1 MRRLLC
7 VLLSMALAALS
18 CGCELQENAVHALT
32 GDVSTDLESLD
43 MPYIGIVLKSLDGE
57 FYPLVKAGAE
67 AEADRLG
74 VEVIVVAPDSEENAE
89 EQAEIV
95 DIMSNMALDVLAI
108 APCEEGLLTQ
118 SLQNA
123 EKQGKIL
130 LAVDENLEYD
140 GCAAYIGSDS
150 LLGGQREGAFAA
162 QMATT
167 DTAIVLYGSENSR
180 NHTDRVSGL
189 EKSLAAND
197 ITVLCSQAGS
207 VTRSSA
213 QKQTEQLL
221 KKFDSVGVICATD
234 DDIAI
239 GASRAVRA
247 AGREIPIV
255 SFDGTPEVL
264 RLIQNGEIAGAIV
277 QDAYQMGVS
286 CVDTA
291 LALYR
296 GEQAESVSI
305 PMTLVTQRTADYYL
319 SRMEQQIQD

>member
-7 VLLSMALAALS
+7 VLLSAALPLLC
-18 CGCELQENAVHALT
+18 CGCELQDGAARALT
-32 GDVSTDLESLD
+32 GDVSTDLESFD

-57 FYPLVKAGAE
+57 FYPLLKAGAE

-108 APCEEGLLTQ
+108 APCDEALLTE

-123 EKQGKIL
+123 EKKGKIL
-130 LAVDENLEYD
+130 LAVDEDLNYD

-162 QMATT
+162 QMATA
-167 DTAIVLYGSENSR
+167 DTAIVLHGPENSR
-180 NHTDRVSGL
+180 NHTDRAYGV
-189 EKSLAAND
+189 EQSLSANG
-197 ITVLCSQAGS
+197 IEVLRSQDCGA
-207 VTRSSA
+207 TRDGA
-213 QKQTEQLL
+213 QAQMNQLL
-221 KKFDSVGVICATD
+221 EEFPSIGVICATD

-247 AGREIPIV
+247 SGREIPIV

-264 RLIQNGEIAGAIV
+264 KLIQKGEIAGAVV
-277 QDAYQMGVS
+277 QEAYEIGVD

-296 GEQAESVSI
+296 GEEADNISV
-305 PMTLVTQRTADYYL
+305 PMTLVTERTAGYYL
-319 SRMEQQIQD
+319 SKMEKQIQD